1 MRNFDESL
9 ARLAAHTLCRRIG
22 RDQRRMLSFEVLQLP
37 HQLVEFGVADLRLV
51 QDVVAILVMADFFAK
66 SFDLFFGGFVGGTH
80 RVDYRRAA
88 LSVPGYE
95 KLSPCGNLALAADC
109 LLCKICALVYELMPK
124 ASTAK

>member
-66 SFDLFFGGFVGGTH
+66 SFDLFFGGFVGSTH
-80 RVDYRRAA
+80 RADYRRAG
-88 LSVPGYE
+88 LYLPGYE
-95 KLSPCGNLALAADC
+95 KLSACGNLALAGKLSSVTDC
-109 LLCKICALVYELMPK
+109 PLV
-124 ASTAK
+124 